1 MASQKYETLKRN
13 EKKSKHLTT
22 KLGNIKGFS
31 APWEV
36 LPCCSWFIL
45 K

>member
-1 MASQKYETLKRN
+1 M
-13 EKKSKHLTT
+13 KKEIKKNLTT

-31 APWEV
+31 TLWEV